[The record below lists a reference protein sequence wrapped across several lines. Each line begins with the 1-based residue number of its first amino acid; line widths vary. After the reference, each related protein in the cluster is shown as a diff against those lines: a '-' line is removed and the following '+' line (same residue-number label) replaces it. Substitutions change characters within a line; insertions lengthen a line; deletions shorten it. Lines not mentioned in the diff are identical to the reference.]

1 MQGTVSINS
10 TTEFLD
16 LVDLADNTTYSWTVD
31 ATDGK
36 ANGTD
41 IPTEIWSFT
50 IKLPKINHPPKITS
64 TPPAA
69 IQVGDSYDYNITVV
83 DEDNDTLIFSI
94 IQAPDGLF
102 LNSSSGRIHWTPNAT
117 DIGNHTIIVRA
128 SDGHGG
134 FDQQT
139 FNVSVIP
146 KPPPEKPRCVITY
159 PTNSSKI
166 GGMVTIKGTAVDD
179 SSPLSLIQV
188 RIDGANWVNAN
199 GLKNWTVAV
208 DMGKMNNG
216 KHKIEAR
223 AFDGNL
229 YSDTA
234 TVTFS
239 VYNPEPLVSVEGA
252 LWWVAIIIVLV
263 AIGITLVTIRQSQRK
278 RPPNG
283 E

>member
-1 MQGTVSINS
+1 MKDAIVSNSSSEAFIDIIN
-10 TTEFLD
+10 
-16 LVDLADNTTYSWTVD
+16 LVNNKTYYWTVD

-36 ANGTD
+36 SNGTD
-41 IPTEIWSFT
+41 MPTVIWSFT
-50 IKLPKINHPPKITS
+50 IKINHLPKITS
-64 TPPAA
+64 QPPLS
-69 IQVGDSYDYNITVV
+69 IRVGESYDYNISAI

-94 IQAPDGLF
+94 IQAPNSLS
-102 LNSSSGRIHWTPNAT
+102 LNSSIGQIHWTPNAT

-128 SDGHGG
+128 SDGKGG

-139 FNVSVIP
+139 LNISVIP

-159 PTNSSKI
+159 PANGSKI
-166 GGMVTIKGTAVDD
+166 GGMVSVKGTAANG
-179 SSPLSLIQV
+179 SSPLILIQV
-188 RIDGANWVNAN
+188 RIDGANWKNAV

-216 KHKIEAR
+216 NHKIEAR

-234 TVTFS
+234 SVTFS

-252 LWWVAIIIVLV
+252 LGWIIIIIVLV
-263 AIGITLVTIRQSQRK
+263 AIGVIFVAIHQSQRK
-278 RPPNG
+278 GPPKG
-283 E
+283 T